1 MCHPAGT
8 KNVAFDEGDFT
19 IATELDGD
27 GRTALPLT
35 EFQTAVTYR
44 MIMTL
49 TECDL
54 EDVDSASLVLMVDRG
69 RTQEWEMNI
78 GSAPY
83 QGQDLN

>member
-1 MCHPAGT
+1 
-8 KNVAFDEGDFT
+8 
-19 IATELDGD
+19 
-27 GRTALPLT
+27 
-35 EFQTAVTYR
+35 

-49 TECDL
+49 AECDL